1 MKSTYL
7 QSVLLVERMHRRFLD
22 VVKVAL
28 ERQKISDINNVQTMI
43 LYNIQDDVLTVG
55 ELATRGYYL
64 GSNVS
69 YNIKKLVEC
78 GYVLQTPDPHDKRA
92 VRVKLSGKGK
102 ELCEK
107 MDVIFARHV
116 ETLGAKD
123 AELKALAGANETL
136 SELERFWTLCVHD
149 QNMA

>member
-7 QSVLLVERMHRRFLD
+7 QSVLMVERMHRRFLD

-43 LYNIQDDVLTVG
+43 LYNIHDDVLTVG

-78 GYVLQTPDPHDKRA
+78 GYVLQLPDPHDKRS
-92 VRVKLSGKGK
+92 VRVKLSDKGK
-102 ELCEK
+102 HLCEK
-107 MDVIFARHV
+107 MDVIFAQHV
-116 ETLGAKD
+116 EALDAKD
-123 AELKALAGANETL
+123 AGLKALQTANETL
-136 SELERFWTLCVHD
+136 GVLERFWTLSVID
-149 QNMA
+149 QQML